1 MMWYDK
7 YKGGCPHLDN
17 SHQKITYKKE
27 MGIGRPCCLN
37 SFAEIF
43 KMASRVDK
51 NKIKIMMTTTI

>member
-7 YKGGCPHLDN
+7 YKGGCQHLDDG
-17 SHQKITYKKE
+17 HQKITYKKE

-43 KMASRVDK
+43 K
-51 NKIKIMMTTTI
+51 NG